1 LVTTRTPLR
10 RALYRALH
18 DPLTGLA
25 NRGLL
30 LDQLHQALARSGR
43 RAGSVAVF
51 ALDLDHFKLLNDS
64 LGPAAGDEVL
74 VEMARRLVGVLRS
87 TDTVA
92 RLGGDEFA
100 VLVEEVES
108 AAAAAG
114 LARRLREAVAA
125 PLRLSGG
132 QEVVVTASV
141 GIVLVAGD
149 GAAPEALLWN
159 ADAAVHKAKENGR
172 DRHVLFEDGLRSHA
186 VDRLRIETALRHAL
200 DHEGLRL
207 HYQPLVELASGRII
221 GAEALVRL
229 QDPDRGLLPP
239 GEFLDVAEDT
249 GLILAL
255 GGWVIAEAARQ
266 AAAWQAMADGPFTV
280 SVNLSGRQLE
290 HPGFLAEVGS
300 AVTAGG
306 ADLSMFCFE
315 ITEDTLV
322 GTSSAALRSLEE
334 LKEQGARL
342 AIDDF
347 GTGNS
352 SLTWLRRLPAEL
364 LKVDGS
370 FVAGLGDDLGATA
383 IVRAV
388 VSLGQA
394 LGLTT
399 VAEGVETEG
408 QLAELRELGCDWAQG
423 YFFARP
429 GPPEAIAELLGDGR
443 RW

>member
-1 LVTTRTPLR
+1 MTTPAPLL
-10 RALYRALH
+10 RALCRALH
-18 DPLTGLA
+18 APLTGLA

-30 LDQLHQALARSGR
+30 MDQLGQALARSGR
-43 RAGSVAVF
+43 RGGCVAVF
-51 ALDLDHFKLLNDS
+51 ALDLDGFKVVNDS
-64 LGPAAGDEVL
+64 LGHAAGDEVL
-74 VEMARRLVGVLRS
+74 VEVARRLEGVLRS

-92 RLGGDEFA
+92 RLGGDEFV
-100 VLVEEVES
+100 VLVEEVEG
-108 AAAAAG
+108 AAAG
-114 LARRLREAVAA
+114 AELARRLREVVAA
-125 PLRLSGG
+125 PLRLEGG
-132 QEVVVTASV
+132 VEIVVTASV
-141 GIVLVAGD
+141 GIVVTAGD
-149 GAAPEALLWN
+149 GRAPETLLRDAN
-159 ADAAVHKAKENGR
+159 AATYRAKENGR
-172 DRHVLFEDGLRSHA
+172 DCHVVFEDGLRSQA
-186 VDRLRIETALRHAL
+186 VDRLRTETALRHAL

-207 HYQPLVELASGRII
+207 HYQPLIELASGRVI

-229 QDPDRGLLPP
+229 EDPDRGLLPP
-239 GEFLDVAEDT
+239 GAFLDVAEDT
-249 GLILAL
+249 GMILAL
-255 GGWVIAEAARQ
+255 GSWVIAEAARQ
-266 AAAWQAMADGPFTV
+266 AAAWQAVADGPFTV

-300 AVTAGG
+300 AVAAGG

-315 ITEDTLV
+315 ITENTLV

-334 LKEQGARL
+334 LKERGARL

-399 VAEGVETEG
+399 VAEGVETKG

-423 YFFARP
+423 YYFARP
-429 GPPEAIAELLGDGR
+429 GPAEAIAELLGEGR

>member
-1 LVTTRTPLR
+1 
-10 RALYRALH
+10 
-18 DPLTGLA
+18 
-25 NRGLL
+25 
-30 LDQLHQALARSGR
+30 
-43 RAGSVAVF
+43 
-51 ALDLDHFKLLNDS
+51 
-64 LGPAAGDEVL
+64 
-74 VEMARRLVGVLRS
+74 VGVVI
-87 TDTVA
+87 TT
-92 RLGGDEFA
+92 GGSQPP
-100 VLVEEVES
+100 ES
-108 AAAAAG
+108 
-114 LARRLREAVAA
+114 
-125 PLRLSGG
+125 
-132 QEVVVTASV
+132 
-141 GIVLVAGD
+141 
-149 GAAPEALLWN
+149 LLWN
-159 ADAAVHKAKENGR
+159 ADAAVHRAKENGR
-172 DRHVLFEDGLRSHA
+172 DRHVLFEDGLRSQA
-186 VDRLRIETALRHAL
+186 VDRLRTETALRHAL

-229 QDPDRGLLPP
+229 EDPDRGLLPP

-255 GGWVIAEAARQ
+255 GSWVIAEAARQ
-266 AAAWQAMADGPFTV
+266 AAAWRAVADGPFTV

-300 AVTAGG
+300 AVAAGG
-306 ADLSMFCFE
+306 VDVSMFCFE
-315 ITEDTLV
+315 VTENALV
-322 GTSSAALRSLEE
+322 GTSSAALRSLEA
-334 LKEQGARL
+334 LKERGARL

-352 SLTWLRRLPAEL
+352 SLTWLRRLPADL